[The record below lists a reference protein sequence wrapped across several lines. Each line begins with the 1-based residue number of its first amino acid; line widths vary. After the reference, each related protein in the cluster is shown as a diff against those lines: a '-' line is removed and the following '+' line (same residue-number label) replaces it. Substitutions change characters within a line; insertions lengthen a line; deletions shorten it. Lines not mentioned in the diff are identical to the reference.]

1 MRISDWSSDVCSS
14 DLIGRAE
21 LGDFALHPDVE
32 IIDREVDRRVGQE
45 GKLRRQ
51 DGAGHPSARGFRPQ
65 LAKTALRKGGGGDVA
80 AGIGAGNAVG
90 EAIVGDTLRR
100 RGVIQPLLPIDA
112 GIDVPEIGRASWRE
126 RVCTYV

>member
-32 IIDREVDRRVGQE
+32 IIDREVDRRVGQA

-65 LAKTALRKGGGGDVA
+65 LAKTALRKGGG
-80 AGIGAGNAVG
+80 
-90 EAIVGDTLRR
+90 ES
-100 RGVIQPLLPIDA
+100 
-112 GIDVPEIGRASWRE
+112 GRASCRE
-126 RVCTYV
+126 RGWQSGLISVAAV